1 MPAGPLNWTFAGS
14 QVPDGQNIHSAG
26 GLPVNAAGSEAL
38 IQLPLG
44 RRNIAVAF
52 SSSPSAKTSGRNST
66 LFLPQT
72 IRYARRSVTL
82 RSCAWRTSWLKPSRD
97 CFNRLLAITPL
108 KLGTASRRI
117 RSNMKMLRAI
127 SISVNA
133 RNRCTAEVTRL
144 TQNHNRCCG
153 LATSVR
159 PCGIE
164 IPAWPKIA
172 LHRKG
177 RSGALAAYRVAERMT
192 NLFNRPRPR
201 RRPRL
206 RIRIL
211 VSPRR
216 RSTIKQ
222 LVQLAAKK
230 TQSINSSCPASVLRS
245 HRK

>member
-1 MPAGPLNWTFAGS
+1 
-14 QVPDGQNIHSAG
+14 
-26 GLPVNAAGSEAL
+26 
-38 IQLPLG
+38 
-44 RRNIAVAF
+44 
-52 SSSPSAKTSGRNST
+52 
-66 LFLPQT
+66 
-72 IRYARRSVTL
+72 
-82 RSCAWRTSWLKPSRD
+82 
-97 CFNRLLAITPL
+97 
-108 KLGTASRRI
+108 
-117 RSNMKMLRAI
+117 MLRAI

-164 IPAWPKIA
+164 IARARPKIA

-177 RSGALAAYRVAERMT
+177 RSGALAAYRVVERMP

-201 RRPRL
+201 RRPRPCPRRRPRL

-211 VSPRR
+211 ANPRT
-216 RSTIKQ
+216 STIEQ

-230 TQSINSSCPASVLRS
+230 KQSINSSYPAFMLRS
-245 HRK
+245 RCK